1 MVTIFNVFHLCI
13 FIVTLRYA
21 SNEFLMI
28 NQYMCVNHSII
39 NKIQSSQFDHALQ
52 KHNKIRNGK
61 IKSDQNRALLTGFQN
76 MFQKYHKI
84 NVCVDK
90 IIHMK

>member
-1 MVTIFNVFHLCI
+1 MCQSFDYKQDTELTI
-13 FIVTLRYA
+13 R
-21 SNEFLMI
+21 
-28 NQYMCVNHSII
+28 
-39 NKIQSSQFDHALQ
+39 LQ
-52 KHNKIRNGK
+52 KHHKIKNGK

-76 MFQKYHKI
+76 LFQKYHKI